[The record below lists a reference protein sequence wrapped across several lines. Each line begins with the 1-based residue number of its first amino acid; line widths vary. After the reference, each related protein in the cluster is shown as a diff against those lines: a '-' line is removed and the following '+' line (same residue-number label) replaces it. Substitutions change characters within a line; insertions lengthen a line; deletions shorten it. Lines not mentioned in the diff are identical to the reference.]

1 MMNRGTILAAVA
13 LLAGCQSAEQRE
25 PPPKPFVG
33 TTWTVVLEL
42 RLPGE
47 QPNMRFGDGRVEGF
61 GGCSKFHAP
70 ILQDSVGAGALIIRK
85 IEVDRRICDSS
96 AQAAE
101 DHFLEVLQSVQSY
114 KILGDA
120 MSMSG
125 SAGTLKLI
133 GVPITALTTPAPVV
147 H

>member
-1 MMNRGTILAAVA
+1 MNRGTILAAAA
-13 LLAGCQSAEQRE
+13 LLAACSTPEQRE

-33 TTWTVVLEL
+33 THWMVVLEL
-42 RLPGE
+42 KIPGE

-70 ILQDSVGAGALIIRK
+70 ILQDSVGAGALVIRRL
-85 IEVDRRICDSS
+85 EVERRLCDSS
-96 AQAAE
+96 VQAAE
-101 DHFLEVLQSVQSY
+101 DHVLEILQSIQSY

-125 SAGTLKLI
+125 SAGGLKLI
-133 GVPITALTTPAPVV
+133 ALPPGGHTP
-147 H
+147 